1 MTASSSGKAHISIC
15 DVAARDG
22 LQSEKR
28 IWSVTERVELINR
41 LAKTGIRRIEA
52 VSFVNPKRVPQM
64 ADAEKV
70 MAQIERKADVRIAG
84 LALNMKGVERA
95 LDAGVDEVRYV
106 VVASETFNQKNQGAS
121 IAETMSGLESIAG
134 RVKASGKVF
143 SAVIGASFG
152 CPFEG
157 EVTTSAVVDIGIR
170 LGVLGVDEILLA
182 DTIGCA
188 VPSQVRERVEALQS
202 VLEAPVAVGCHFH
215 NTRNT
220 GIANAVAAVESGV
233 RILDASVGGI
243 GGCPFAPR
251 ATGNI
256 STEDLVYVLRN
267 MGYETGIDLPQ
278 LIDVAAWVEGYF
290 DDPLPGQV
298 MKAGL
303 FPDDVIAR
311 QAATSVQA

>member
-1 MTASSSGKAHISIC
+1 MTASSSGKNRISVC

-28 IWSVTERVELINR
+28 IWSVAERVNLINR
-41 LAKTGIRRIEA
+41 LANTGIQRIEA

-70 MAQIERKADVRIAG
+70 MAQIERKVNVRIAG

-121 IAETMSGLESIAG
+121 IAETMTGLESIAG
-134 RVKASGKVF
+134 RVNASSKVF

-170 LGVLGVDEILLA
+170 LQALGVDEILLA

-188 VPSQVRERVEALQS
+188 VPSQVRQRVEALQS
-202 VLEAPVAVGCHFH
+202 ALGDSVAVGCHFH

-256 STEDLVYVLRN
+256 
-267 MGYETGIDLPQ
+267 
-278 LIDVAAWVEGYF
+278 
-290 DDPLPGQV
+290 
-298 MKAGL
+298 
-303 FPDDVIAR
+303 
-311 QAATSVQA
+311 

>member
-1 MTASSSGKAHISIC
+1 MRTDFPRPGAGILPQATEIRSGPGFTPPEG
-15 DVAARDG
+15 VLG
-22 LQSEKR
+22 EG
-28 IWSVTERVELINR
+28 NR
-41 LAKTGIRRIEA
+41 FA
-52 VSFVNPKRVPQM
+52 
-64 ADAEKV
+64 
-70 MAQIERKADVRIAG
+70 
-84 LALNMKGVERA
+84 RA
-95 LDAGVDEVRYV
+95 LDAAGVGARAGIAALLPNVPESLFAYRGAGWSGRVWTPICWHWNVDEVRYV

-121 IAETMSGLESIAG
+121 IAETMTGLESIAG
-134 RVKASGKVF
+134 RVNASSKVF

-170 LGVLGVDEILLA
+170 LQALGVDEILLA

-188 VPSQVRERVEALQS
+188 VPSQVRQRVEALQS
-202 VLEAPVAVGCHFH
+202 ALGDSVAVGCHFH

-256 STEDLVYVLRN
+256 STEDLVYILRN

-278 LIDVAAWVEGYF
+278 LINVATWVEGYF

-311 QAATSVQA
+311 QVASSVQA

>member
-1 MTASSSGKAHISIC
+1 M
-15 DVAARDG
+15 
-22 LQSEKR
+22 
-28 IWSVTERVELINR
+28 
-41 LAKTGIRRIEA
+41 
-52 VSFVNPKRVPQM
+52 
-64 ADAEKV
+64 
-70 MAQIERKADVRIAG
+70 
-84 LALNMKGVERA
+84 
-95 LDAGVDEVRYV
+95 

-121 IAETMSGLESIAG
+121 IAETMTGLESIAG

-157 EVTTSAVVDIGIR
+157 EITTEAVVNIGVR
-170 LGVLGVDEILLA
+170 LQALGVDEILLA

-188 VPSQVRERVEALQS
+188 VPSEVRERVEALQS
-202 VLEAPVAVGCHFH
+202 VLEDSTAVGCHFH

-256 STEDLVYVLRN
+256 STEDLVYILRN
-267 MGYETGIDLPQ
+267 MGYETSIDLPQ
-278 LIDVAAWVEGYF
+278 LIDVATWVEDYF

-311 QAATSVQA
+311 QKAASV

>member
-1 MTASSSGKAHISIC
+1 MTASSSAKGKVSVC

-22 LQSEKR
+22 LQGEKR
-28 IWSVTERVELINR
+28 IWSVAERAELINR
-41 LAKTGIRRIEA
+41 LAKTGIQRIEA

-64 ADAEKV
+64 ADAEEV

-95 LDAGVDEVRYV
+95 LDAGVVEVRYV

-121 IAETMSGLESIAG
+121 IAETMTGLESIAG
-134 RVKASGKVF
+134 RVGASGKVF

-157 EVTTSAVVDIGIR
+157 EVTTPAVVDIGIR
-170 LGVLGVDEILLA
+170 LGALGVDEILLA

-188 VPSQVRERVEALQS
+188 VPSQVRERVEALRS
-202 VLEAPVAVGCHFH
+202 ALDDSIAVGCHFH

-290 DDPLPGQV
+290 DNPLPGQV

-311 QAATSVQA
+311 QAASSVQT

>member
-1 MTASSSGKAHISIC
+1 MTALSNGNSNVFVC

-28 IWSVTERVELINR
+28 IWSVDERVELINR
-41 LAKTGIRRIEA
+41 LANTGIRRIEA

-64 ADAEKV
+64 ADAEIV

-95 LDAGVDEVRYV
+95 LEAGVDEVRYV
-106 VVASETFNQKNQGAS
+106 VVASETFNQKNQG
-121 IAETMSGLESIAG
+121 
-134 RVKASGKVF
+134 
-143 SAVIGASFG
+143 IGASFG

-157 EVTTSAVVDIGIR
+157 EVTTEAVVNIGVR
-170 LGVLGVDEILLA
+170 LQALGVDEILLA

-188 VPSQVRERVEALQS
+188 VPSQVRERVRALQLA
-202 VLEAPVAVGCHFH
+202 LEDFTTVGCHFH

-267 MGYETGIDLPQ
+267 MGYETGINLPQ

-311 QAATSVQA
+311 QAAASVQT

>member
-1 MTASSSGKAHISIC
+1 MTASFSRNAPVSIC

-28 IWSVTERVELINR
+28 IWSVAERVELINR
-41 LAKTGIRRIEA
+41 LARTGIRRIEA

-70 MAQIERKADVRIAG
+70 MAQIDREVDVRIAG

-121 IAETMSGLESIAG
+121 IAETMTGLESIAG

-157 EVTTSAVVDIGIR
+157 EITTEAVVNIGVR
-170 LGVLGVDEILLA
+170 LQALGVDEILLA

-188 VPSQVRERVEALQS
+188 VPSEVRERVEALQS
-202 VLEAPVAVGCHFH
+202 VLEDSTAIGCHFH

-256 STEDLVYVLRN
+256 STEDLVYILRN
-267 MGYETGIDLPQ
+267 MGYETSIDLPQ
-278 LIDVAAWVEGYF
+278 LIDVATWVEDYF

-303 FPDDVIAR
+303 FPDDVVAG
-311 QAATSVQA
+311 QKTASV

>member
-1 MTASSSGKAHISIC
+1 MTASFSRNAPVSIC

-28 IWSVTERVELINR
+28 IWSVAERVELINR

-70 MAQIERKADVRIAG
+70 MAQIDREVDVRIAG

-121 IAETMSGLESIAG
+121 IAETMTGLESIAG

-157 EVTTSAVVDIGIR
+157 EITTEAVVNIGVR
-170 LGVLGVDEILLA
+170 LQALGVDEILLA

-188 VPSQVRERVEALQS
+188 VPSEVRERVEALQS
-202 VLEAPVAVGCHFH
+202 VLEDSAAIGCHFH

-256 STEDLVYVLRN
+256 STEDLVYILRN
-267 MGYETGIDLPQ
+267 MGYETSIDLPQ
-278 LIDVAAWVEGYF
+278 LIDVATWVEDYF

-303 FPDDVIAR
+303 FPDDVVAG
-311 QAATSVQA
+311 QKTASV

>member
-1 MTASSSGKAHISIC
+1 MTASFSRNAPVSIC

-28 IWSVTERVELINR
+28 IWSVAERVELINR

-70 MAQIERKADVRIAG
+70 MAQIDREVDVRIAG

-121 IAETMSGLESIAG
+121 IAETMTGLESIAG

-157 EVTTSAVVDIGIR
+157 EITTEAVVNIGVR
-170 LGVLGVDEILLA
+170 LQALGVDEILLA

-188 VPSQVRERVEALQS
+188 VPSEVRERVEALQS
-202 VLEAPVAVGCHFH
+202 VLEDSTAIGGHFH

-256 STEDLVYVLRN
+256 STEDLVYILRN
-267 MGYETGIDLPQ
+267 MGYETSIDLPQ
-278 LIDVAAWVEGYF
+278 LIDVATWVEDYF

-303 FPDDVIAR
+303 FPDDVIAG
-311 QAATSVQA
+311 QKTASV

>member
-1 MTASSSGKAHISIC
+1 MTASFSRNAPVSVC

-28 IWSVTERVELINR
+28 IWSVAERVELINR

-70 MAQIERKADVRIAG
+70 MAQIDREVDVRIAG

-106 VVASETFNQKNQGAS
+106 VVASETFNQKNQGAN
-121 IAETMSGLESIAG
+121 IAETMTGLESIAG

-157 EVTTSAVVDIGIR
+157 EITTEAVVNIGVR
-170 LGVLGVDEILLA
+170 LQALGVDEILLA

-188 VPSQVRERVEALQS
+188 VPSEVRERVDGLQS
-202 VLEAPVAVGCHFH
+202 VLEDSTAVGCHFH

-220 GIANAVAAVESGV
+220 GIANAVAAVEAGV

-243 GGCPFAPR
+243 GGCTFAPR

-267 MGYETGIDLPQ
+267 MGYETSIDLPQ
-278 LIDVAAWVEGYF
+278 LIDVATWVEDYF

-303 FPDDVIAR
+303 FPDDVIAG
-311 QAATSVQA
+311 QKTASV

>member
-1 MTASSSGKAHISIC
+1 MTASFSRNAPVSIC

-28 IWSVTERVELINR
+28 IWSVAERVELINR

-70 MAQIERKADVRIAG
+70 MAQIDREVDVRIAG

-121 IAETMSGLESIAG
+121 IAETMTGLESIAG

-157 EVTTSAVVDIGIR
+157 EITTEAVVNIGVR
-170 LGVLGVDEILLA
+170 LQALGVDEILLA

-188 VPSQVRERVEALQS
+188 VPTEVRERVDGLQS
-202 VLEAPVAVGCHFH
+202 VLEDSTAVGCHFH

-256 STEDLVYVLRN
+256 STEDLVYILRN
-267 MGYETGIDLPQ
+267 MGYETSIDLPQ
-278 LIDVAAWVEGYF
+278 LIDVATWVEDYF

-303 FPDDVIAR
+303 FPDDVIAG
-311 QAATSVQA
+311 QKTASV

>member
-1 MTASSSGKAHISIC
+1 MTASFSRNAPVSIC

-28 IWSVTERVELINR
+28 IWSVAERVELINR

-70 MAQIERKADVRIAG
+70 MAQIDREVNVRIAG

-106 VVASETFNQKNQGAS
+106 VVASETFNQKYQGAS
-121 IAETMSGLESIAG
+121 FAETMTGLESIAG

-157 EVTTSAVVDIGIR
+157 EITTEAVVNIGVR
-170 LGVLGVDEILLA
+170 LQALGVDEILLA

-188 VPSQVRERVEALQS
+188 VPSEVRERVDGLQS
-202 VLEAPVAVGCHFH
+202 VLEDSTAVGCHFH

-267 MGYETGIDLPQ
+267 MGYETSIDLPQ
-278 LIDVAAWVEGYF
+278 LIDVVTWVEDYF

-303 FPDDVIAR
+303 FPDDVIAG
-311 QAATSVQA
+311 QKTASV

>member
-1 MTASSSGKAHISIC
+1 
-15 DVAARDG
+15 
-22 LQSEKR
+22 
-28 IWSVTERVELINR
+28 
-41 LAKTGIRRIEA
+41 
-52 VSFVNPKRVPQM
+52 M

-70 MAQIERKADVRIAG
+70 MAQIERKVNVRIAG

-121 IAETMSGLESIAG
+121 IAETMTGLESIAG
-134 RVKASGKVF
+134 RVNASSKVF

-170 LGVLGVDEILLA
+170 LQALGVDEILLA

-188 VPSQVRERVEALQS
+188 VPSQVRQRVEALQS
-202 VLEAPVAVGCHFH
+202 ALGDSVAVGCHFH

-256 STEDLVYVLRN
+256 STEDLVYILRN

-278 LIDVAAWVEGYF
+278 LINVATWVEGYF

-311 QAATSVQA
+311 QVASSVQA

>member
-1 MTASSSGKAHISIC
+1 MTASFSRNAPVSIC

-28 IWSVTERVELINR
+28 IWSVAERVELINR

-70 MAQIERKADVRIAG
+70 MAQIDREVDVRIAG

-121 IAETMSGLESIAG
+121 IKETLTGLESIAG
-134 RVKASGKVF
+134 CVKESGRVF

-157 EVTTSAVVDIGIR
+157 EVTTEAVVNIGVR
-170 LGVLGVDEILLA
+170 LQALGVDCQ
-182 DTIGCA
+182 DK
-188 VPSQVRERVEALQS
+188 S
-202 VLEAPVAVGCHFH
+202 
-215 NTRNT
+215 
-220 GIANAVAAVESGV
+220 
-233 RILDASVGGI
+233 
-243 GGCPFAPR
+243 
-251 ATGNI
+251 
-256 STEDLVYVLRN
+256 
-267 MGYETGIDLPQ
+267 
-278 LIDVAAWVEGYF
+278 
-290 DDPLPGQV
+290 
-298 MKAGL
+298 
-303 FPDDVIAR
+303 
-311 QAATSVQA
+311 

>member
-1 MTASSSGKAHISIC
+1 MTASFSRNAPVSIC

-28 IWSVTERVELINR
+28 IWSVAERVELINR
-41 LAKTGIRRIEA
+41 LAKTGIPRIEA

-70 MAQIERKADVRIAG
+70 MAQIDREVDVRIAG
-84 LALNMKGVERA
+84 LALNMRGVERA

-121 IAETMSGLESIAG
+121 IAETMTGLESIAG

-157 EVTTSAVVDIGIR
+157 EITTEAVVNIGVR
-170 LGVLGVDEILLA
+170 LQALGVDEILLA

-188 VPSQVRERVEALQS
+188 VPSEVRERVDGLQS
-202 VLEAPVAVGCHFH
+202 VLEDSTAVGCHFH

-267 MGYETGIDLPQ
+267 MGYETSINLPR
-278 LIDVAAWVEGYF
+278 LIDVATWVEDYF

-303 FPDDVIAR
+303 FPDDVIAG
-311 QAATSVQA
+311 QKTASV